1 MFSAVIYTPGRT
13 GSKLIERNLIDHFSS
28 LHRSWQNK
36 KLFDSGIVHCHNPL
50 YVPPNKNFI
59 CIISTRRNEFDAILS
74 MITTKQTKE
83 FATYTNKTIEPFEVS
98 ETEFKSM
105 FYYYTCFYEIIN
117 RSFFDSVVEMEY
129 ESLIS
134 NPKYLFSKLGIDQVT
149 NYKKIKKSP
158 YDYHSLITNV
168 NELKK
173 LYLEMKSTP
182 LTQEDINQVKNNIE
196 LDLHNLRVYGIV
208 F

>member
-134 NPKYLFSKLGIDQVT
+134 NPKYLFSKLGIDHVT
-149 NYKKIKKSP
+149 NYKKIYVKGKVVWFNAMDIHGGDPLEHFSW
-158 YDYHSLITNV
+158 SLRI
-168 NELKK
+168 
-173 LYLEMKSTP
+173 
-182 LTQEDINQVKNNIE
+182 D
-196 LDLHNLRVYGIV
+196 GIFKDEFKEIIRRKV
-208 F
+208 RGQ